1 MKKIFIILTIF
12 IYFFSFSNL
21 EIFAYSKTQMA
32 EISKIENE
40 LYGFDYINDEL
51 SKRVS
56 RLEKSIYG
64 REFSGDVNKRI
75 KNISKDM
82 FSLLIKRERLN

>member
-1 MKKIFIILTIF
+1 MKKNCPLFKKYSFCLL
-12 IYFFSFSNL
+12 FFSFSNL

-32 EISKIENE
+32 EISKIESE

-51 SKRVS
+51 SKRVA

-64 REFSGDVNKRI
+64 KEFGHI
-75 KNISKDM
+75 FISVRN
-82 FSLLIKRERLN
+82 SLPENR